1 MSEHFDELKPQ
12 ADFFDEL
19 TKALQWSQ
27 ELRRQGC
34 RFVTL
39 VSEVEGNT
47 TKMGVS
53 GLESHEY
60 EWKKRR

>member
-1 MSEHFDELKPQ
+1 MSEHFDELRPQ

-19 TKALQWSQ
+19 TKALRWSQ
-27 ELRRQGC
+27 ELRDRGC

-47 TKMGVS
+47 TKMGVA